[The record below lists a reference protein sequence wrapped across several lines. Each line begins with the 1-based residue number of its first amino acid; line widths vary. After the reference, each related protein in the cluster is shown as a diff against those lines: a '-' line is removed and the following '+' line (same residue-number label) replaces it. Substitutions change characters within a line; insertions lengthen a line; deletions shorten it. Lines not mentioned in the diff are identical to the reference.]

1 MDAGGACGVAA
12 GLSDQGIQRTAEGA
26 CKDALDEHEQQE
38 HGDVLLHGK
47 VDHGDAQHA
56 ADGVAPEVDLLHTAG
71 LFDEDRRNGQCDDNR
86 EHLHH
91 GELTQQAAI
100 APVIGGAEHTGT
112 GGQVAHDIVHDVDG
126 QEHQVILVVDQE
138 LYGLG
143 KATLFLRGS
152 LGVGACLCS
161 VVVQL
166 LLRQLLDSQA
176 ADGVD
181 HQTNDGKDQGSGAP
195 ACGAAA
201 ELLHQTGDAE
211 AHDDVGDNREHEAEG
226 AQLHTLVVVLGD
238 QRSQGRI
245 SDIIGG
251 IEHSVQCGVYD
262 EEVDIL
268 HGGAASRDGKQQKQA
283 EGNAYLAI
291 QHPGTSLAQLGV
303 GAVDEGAKDHIAD
316 AVQDLGGQHQRA
328 NDGTIQAHGPGEI
341 QQYKAGNQTV
351 GTVGRQVAGT
361 VGQLLIPFQVCFLLS
376 GRHEDSPFRAHCIIP
391 SGSVR
396 LPLYFFVKAFY
407 NKAIGR
413 TAFTECSWIVLL
425 F

>member
-1 MDAGGACGVAA
+1 M
-12 GLSDQGIQRTAEGA
+12 
-26 CKDALDEHEQQE
+26 
-38 HGDVLLHGK
+38 
-47 VDHGDAQHA
+47 
-56 ADGVAPEVDLLHTAG
+56 
-71 LFDEDRRNGQCDDNR
+71 
-86 EHLHH
+86 
-91 GELTQQAAI
+91 
-100 APVIGGAEHTGT
+100 
-112 GGQVAHDIVHDVDG
+112 
-126 QEHQVILVVDQE
+126 DQE

-195 ACGAAA
+195 ACGPAA

-283 EGNAYLAI
+283 ERNAYLAI

-303 GAVDEGAKDHIAD
+303 GAVNKGAKDHIAD
-316 AVQDLGGQHQRA
+316 AVQDLGGQH
-328 NDGTIQAHGPGEI
+328 
-341 QQYKAGNQTV
+341 
-351 GTVGRQVAGT
+351 
-361 VGQLLIPFQVCFLLS
+361 
-376 GRHEDSPFRAHCIIP
+376 
-391 SGSVR
+391 
-396 LPLYFFVKAFY
+396 
-407 NKAIGR
+407 
-413 TAFTECSWIVLL
+413 
-425 F
+425 